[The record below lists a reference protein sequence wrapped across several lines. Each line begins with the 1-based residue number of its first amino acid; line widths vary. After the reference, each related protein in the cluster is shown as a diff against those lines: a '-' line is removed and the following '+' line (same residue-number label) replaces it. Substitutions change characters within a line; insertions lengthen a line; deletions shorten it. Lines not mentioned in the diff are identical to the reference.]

1 MVIWGSAASANRAST
16 FVVLSSIAP
25 LSSSSS
31 SSLRRPFPA
40 ADPTRASAVV
50 AAQRTPAEADRAADT
65 RLGRSAK
72 QRHGARWEPREQAF
86 ERVVHALVHVPLEPL
101 GPEHLIA

>member
-16 FVVLSSIAP
+16 LVVLSSRSALALVAHRT
-25 LSSSSS
+25 LS
-31 SSLRRPFPA
+31 L
-40 ADPTRASAVV
+40 T
-50 AAQRTPAEADRAADT
+50 ADT